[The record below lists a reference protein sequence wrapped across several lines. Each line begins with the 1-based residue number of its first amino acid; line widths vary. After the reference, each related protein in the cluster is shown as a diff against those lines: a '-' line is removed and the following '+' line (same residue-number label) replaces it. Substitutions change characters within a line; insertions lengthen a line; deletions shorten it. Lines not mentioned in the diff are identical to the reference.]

1 MDEGFTVDYGDGID
15 SRDYRFDPASEA
27 SGWVIPTRDVVEG
40 KNTPS
45 RLRTQK
51 PPVCAAAS
59 NVSSK
64 REPCCGNH

>member
-27 SGWVIPTRDVVEG
+27 SGWVIPTRELVQG

-45 RLRTQK
+45 RLRTRK
-51 PPVCAAAS
+51 PPVCAAVYLTILR
-59 NVSSK
+59 N
-64 REPCCGNH
+64 